1 MNLLKNKNILLAVTG
16 SIAVYKS
23 LELIRLYIK
32 AGASVKVIMTNS
44 ASKFI
49 TQLTFE
55 TISQNEVLHD
65 KNEDWS
71 LKSHNNHIAIGKW
84 ADVFV
89 IAPASAN
96 TINKLASGIA
106 DNIMLQT
113 VLAYQNT
120 KLLCPA
126 ANTNMMNNFI
136 TQQSL
141 KTLEL
146 CNFKLIN
153 TQTKELACKDI
164 GDGAMAEPID
174 IFNSTCQELLSDD
187 YWLNRKVILNGGG
200 SIEKIDDV
208 RFISNFSTGK
218 MAIAMAKALYFK
230 GANLVFVKT
239 SSCEDSNLL
248 NISEYKTNTS
258 KEMLDII
265 STQIQ
270 NIKQES
276 IKKPYFFAL
285 AAISDYT
292 PTNIQDGKLKKD
304 NIGDIWNLELKKNI
318 DILNEINKDGIYTIG
333 FKAEMDKLNAF
344 KYASNMLV
352 NKNLSAVCLNILSEK
367 NTFGSLTNELEVIT
381 KSSNT
386 KLPSKDK
393 LSLSL
398 ELLDTLKV
406 QFDE

>member
-65 KNEDWS
+65 QNEDWS

-304 NIGDIWNLELKKNI
+304 NIGDTWNLELKKNI

>member
-65 KNEDWS
+65 QNEDWS

-200 SIEKIDDV
+200 SVEKIDDV

-218 MAIAMAKALYFK
+218 MAVAMAKALYFK

-304 NIGDIWNLELKKNI
+304 NIGDTWNLELKKNI

>member
-65 KNEDWS
+65 QNEDWS

-200 SIEKIDDV
+200 SVEKIDDV

-304 NIGDIWNLELKKNI
+304 NIGDTWNLELKKNI